1 MRLGHR
7 AALLQGP
14 WSAVTGL
21 WRRRWP
27 HALLA
32 VPVLGGAVALAAL
45 CGSAPVWAQG
55 FSAEADA
62 LAPNLLSVPG
72 EAMLIDPVR
81 PERPMVD
88 TPMIV
93 PGAQLELSADEVGLA
108 SWYGAKFHKRRTA
121 SGEPFDMKALTAAH
135 PTLPFGSLVCVR
147 SQATGRSVV
156 VRINDRGPHTRKRV
170 IDLSRGAAEVLGMVG
185 LGLKPV
191 ELFALDDGE
200 RDCPSP

>member
-1 MRLGHR
+1 MPLARGAQCPLSGCGAELKAR
-7 AALLQGP
+7 VLAGVLLL
-14 WSAVTGL
+14 SASC
-21 WRRRWP
+21 
-27 HALLA
+27 
-32 VPVLGGAVALAAL
+32 GAH
-45 CGSAPVWAQG
+45 AQG

-72 EAMLIDPVR
+72 EAMLIDP
-81 PERPMVD
+81 PAKAGPL
-88 TPMIV
+88 
-93 PGAQLELSADEVGLA
+93 PGDEGGPLPGKQLELSADEVGLA

-121 SGEPFDMKALTAAH
+121 SGELFDMKALTAAH

-156 VRINDRGPHTRKRV
+156 VRINDRGPHTGKRV

-200 RDCPSP
+200 RDCPAP